1 MGYNGNITGE
11 PISGETLYHQLNDWT
26 LTGETCFQRDILGVY
41 WEYSQVNGDI
51 WEQHGVFTTTWLLE
65 NHHVWCLPS
74 AKRTVCCGKFN
85 DTDKTWDDD
94 GMIAIK

>member
-1 MGYNGNITGE
+1 MGIY
-11 PISGETLYHQLNDWT
+11 
-26 LTGETCFQRDILGVY
+26 
-41 WEYSQVNGDI
+41 